1 MHSFCRCVACSCAVS
16 FNFVMQKNSFPSY
29 VWLCSCSREIT
40 INQDYQTLSSLYINE
55 KMKQYWSLRSQ
66 CVIVSQ
72 IDYLPQLLA
81 SQISVPSD
89 QIYWCFTYSLMTSD
103 NIHQSPSSKTP
114 INVDTPS
121 CTALWRNLCLCI
133 KCGELNRVSVTSRF
147 RTKPW
152 FFKVSPDDL
161 FCKLQCR
168 RLIRPS

>member
-1 MHSFCRCVACSCAVS
+1 MGCSCAVS
-16 FNFVMQKNSFPSY
+16 FNFVMQKKFPFNA
-29 VWLCSCSREIT
+29 WLCSCSREIT
-40 INQDYQTLSSLYINE
+40 RNDYQTLSSLYINE
-55 KMKQYWSLRSQ
+55 TMKQCWSLLSQ
-66 CVIVSQ
+66 CAIVLQ
-72 IDYLPQLLA
+72 INYLPPPLS

-89 QIYWCFTYSLMTSD
+89 QIYWCFAYSLMTSD

-121 CTALWRNLCLCI
+121 CTALWRNLCLCF
-133 KCGELNRVSVTSRF
+133 KCGELTRVSVTSRF
-147 RTKPW
+147 RAKLW

>member
-1 MHSFCRCVACSCAVS
+1 MGCSCAVS
-16 FNFVMQKNSFPSY
+16 FNFVMLKNSFPSN
-29 VWLCSCSREIT
+29 VWFCSCSREIT
-40 INQDYQTLSSLYINE
+40 RNDYQTLSTLYINE
-55 KMKQYWSLRSQ
+55 TMKQCWSLLSQ
-66 CVIVSQ
+66 CAIVLQ
-72 IDYLPQLLA
+72 INYLPQPLA
-81 SQISVPSD
+81 FQISVSSD
-89 QIYWCFTYSLMTSD
+89 QISRCFAYSLLTSD

-133 KCGELNRVSVTSRF
+133 KCGELNRVSITLRF